1 MRLSTFA
8 RSPRRVALTAAAI
21 TLTLGAAGAWTFAQD
36 RKASD
41 ATSTAAKQ
49 AAARPALTVTTTT
62 LQTSDWPQALAA
74 NGNIVAWQEA
84 VIGAEIS
91 NYRLTEVLVN
101 VGDVVR
107 KGQLLARVSSDMVA
121 ADLAQTRAAEAEAE
135 AMLAEA
141 KANADRARSLQP
153 TGALS
158 GQQINQLLTAEQ
170 TAAARLNSVRAKVKS
185 DELRLAL
192 TRVLAPD
199 DGVISARTA
208 TVGSLTQTGQELF
221 RLIRGGRL
229 EWRAEVTAAE
239 LSRLKPGM
247 AATIVAP
254 NGSLVAGRVRALAP
268 TVDPQTRNA
277 VVYVDLVPA
286 GNTTGNTVRAGMFA
300 RGEFELGRSGALTL
314 PQSAVLLRDGFSYV
328 FEVQDDNKVAQRK
341 VTVGRRA
348 GDRIEVRS
356 GLEANTRVVATG
368 AGFLADGDTVRVV
381 DGTGPAKTAAK

>member
-1 MRLSTFA
+1 MKLTSLIH
-8 RSPRRVALTAAAI
+8 PRRRATWIAVAVA
-21 TLTLGAAGAWTFAQD
+21 LTLGAAGAWTPAQD
-36 RKASD
+36 KQPAD
-41 ATSTAAKQ
+41 AAKKAA
-49 AAARPALTVTTTT
+49 AAARPSLTVTTATP
-62 LQTSDWPQALAA
+62 QSSDWPQVLAA

-91 NYRLTEVLVN
+91 GHRLTEVLVN
-101 VGDVVR
+101 VGDVVK

-121 ADLAQTRAAEAEAE
+121 ADWAQTKAAEAEAE

-185 DELRLAL
+185 DELRVAH

-199 DGVISARTA
+199 GGVISARTA
-208 TVGSLTQTGQELF
+208 TVGSLTQPGQELF

-239 LSRLKPGM
+239 LAKLKPGV
-247 AATIVAP
+247 AAMVVMPDGSKAAGKVRMVAP
-254 NGSLVAGRVRALAP
+254 
-268 TVDPQTRNA
+268 TIDPQTRNA
-277 VVYVDLVPA
+277 LVYVDLAPVVGVA
-286 GNTTGNTVRAGMFA
+286 GNVARAGMFA
-300 RGEFELGRSGALTL
+300 RGEFELGRTGAVTL

-328 FEVQDDNKVAQRK
+328 FQLEADNRVAQKK

-348 GDRIEVRS
+348 GDRIEITS
-356 GLEANTRVVATG
+356 GVEANARVVATG
-368 AGFLADGDTVRVV
+368 AGFLSDGDTVRVV
-381 DGTGPAKTAAK
+381 DSAAPAKTAQK